1 MKKNDLIKSIVEKS
15 GHHLITGSSQ
25 MIEPKTATLLLQ
37 SQNTIEFVLG
47 EKGGD
52 RACIFKLF
60 ADRETVLPAYRRDAK
75 TIKDEGLTVRIDV
88 TLI

>member
-52 RACIFKLF
+52 RAWLVKLF
-60 ADRETVLPAYRRDAK
+60 AERDNAI
-75 TIKDEGLTVRIDV
+75 TACQQDARIKDESLTVMIEL
-88 TLI
+88 TLIQ